1 MVVGPRR
8 AAPASIRI
16 EFAVAEIYEFPRD
29 RPALQQRVP
38 YFSYGSNMASA
49 GMEERCAA
57 PAILGVATAQGYR
70 FRIAKR
76 GYATIV
82 PDPGSVVHGLLWSLT
97 DADLTALDQYEGVP
111 AGHYTRTTLPVLVR
125 GKPLEAQV
133 YLAADPAP
141 GKPRR
146 GYLETITRAARDLGL
161 PPDYIADL
169 EGMR

>member
-8 AAPASIRI
+8 AALASIRI
-16 EFAVAEIYEFPRD
+16 EFAVEGIYVFRGG
-29 RPALQQRVP
+29 RPGLKPRVP

-57 PAILGVATAQGYR
+57 PAVLGVATVPGYR
-70 FRIAKR
+70 FRIARR
-76 GYATIV
+76 GYATMV
-82 PDPGSVVHGLLWSLT
+82 PDPGSAVYGLLWSLT
-97 DADLTALDQYEGVP
+97 DADLSALDEYEGVP
-111 AGHYTRTTLPVLVR
+111 AGHYTRTTIPVLFR

-146 GYLETITRAARDLGL
+146 GYLETIIQATRDLGL
-161 PPDYIADL
+161 PPGYIADL
-169 EGMR
+169 EGMK